1 MNLASLFDHLHFA
14 SHHCSPQEKEGKF
27 IHPIVHSGATA
38 YPAPHMPPLFPPLP
52 PAPPLPQPIAVEPL
66 PSDVTPFLLFPLP
79 LLPNPIAVAPFLSDI
94 APCLLSPVPLLP
106 HPMPVEQLHCNSG
119 LTASVASFPPFLP
132 PSHQS
137 LNHSP
142 PTPSLG
148 TSFCNVHSQR
158 PLLLAHAVRAQVRSI
173 QTCGKTV
180 SPLR

>member
-1 MNLASLFDHLHFA
+1 MDFASLFDHCVRSLLAARTKLKIHSSHRPQRRDRLSRA
-14 SHHCSPQEKEGKF
+14 SHAAAF
-27 IHPIVHSGATA
+27 
-38 YPAPHMPPLFPPLP
+38 PAPLIQAAPLP
-52 PAPPLPQPIAVEPL
+52 RLIAVEPL

-79 LLPNPIAVAPFLSDI
+79 LSPNPIAVAPFLSDI
-94 APCLLSPVPLLP
+94 APCLLSLVPLLP

-119 LTASVASFPPFLP
+119 LTASVASFPPSLP

-137 LNHSP
+137 INRSP